1 MLPAAGSSAA
11 VGVILIASHPNGNDF
26 IHIKGRDPKN
36 LKTDFCRGTI
46 TVFIHQ
52 TKNIPIKSIS
62 TFAWTE
68 LATLSPVLPLIH
80 GKNKLKLTVKVNLL
94 KNKSK
99 KEKKTSKLK
108 ILKQNIIK

>member
-1 MLPAAGSSAA
+1 MLPAAGSGAA
-11 VGVILIASHPNGNDF
+11 VGVILIASYPNGNDF

-36 LKTDFCRGTI
+36 LKADFCRGTK

-62 TFAWTE
+62 HLPGQSW
-68 LATLSPVLPLIH
+68 LVATLSPFFTLNSWQ
-80 GKNKLKLTVKVNLL
+80 NKLKLTLKVNLL

-99 KEKKTSKLK
+99 KEKKRQS
-108 ILKQNIIK
+108 